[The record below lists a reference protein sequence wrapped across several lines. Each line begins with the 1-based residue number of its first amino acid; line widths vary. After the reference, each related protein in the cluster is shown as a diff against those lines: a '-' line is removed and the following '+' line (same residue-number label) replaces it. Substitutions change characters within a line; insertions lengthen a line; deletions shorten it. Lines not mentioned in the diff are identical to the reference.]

1 MSDNYFKTGLEN
13 LKKIEEYLLKIS
25 ERDRDIILMIY
36 NSYTPGKKT
45 PSPILDE
52 LEQRWGTSRE
62 NIRKILSNFRKSVS
76 KDLSNQIFLRQ

>member
-1 MSDNYFKTGLEN
+1 MT
-13 LKKIEEYLLKIS
+13 
-25 ERDRDIILMIY
+25 Y

-52 LEQRWGTSRE
+52 LEKRWGTSRE
-62 NIRKILSNFRKSVS
+62 NIRKILSNFRKSVY